1 MTSFLKLASDKYE
14 KGVAMLDDLMC
25 RAFQSGDIIN
35 DYYSVEFS
43 IKKTPFLFQFKIWS
57 KSPEGM
63 SILVRKSSLVLKHL
77 KVGQTLIMRYYR
89 NGVLDYSSGDVSNPI
104 ITESLKTVI
113 KGISSFGKRHCSIVF
128 SILGDP
134 TTESRVY
141 H

>member
-1 MTSFLKLASDKYE
+1 
-14 KGVAMLDDLMC
+14 MLDDLIC
-25 RAFQSGDIIN
+25 GAFQSGDIIN

-43 IKKTPFLFQFKIWS
+43 IKKTPFLFQFKIWN

-63 SILVRKSSLVLKHL
+63 SILVRKSYLVLKHL

-89 NGVLDYSSGDVSNPI
+89 NDESDCGSGDASSPI
-104 ITESLKTVI
+104 ITERLETVI
-113 KGISSFGKRHCSIVF
+113 KRISSFGRRHCSVVF
-128 SILGDP
+128 SILGDR